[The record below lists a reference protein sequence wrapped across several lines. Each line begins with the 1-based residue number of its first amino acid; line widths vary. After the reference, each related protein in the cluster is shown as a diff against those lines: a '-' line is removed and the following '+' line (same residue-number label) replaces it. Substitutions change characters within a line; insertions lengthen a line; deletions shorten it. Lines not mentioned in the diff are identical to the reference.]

1 MASNV
6 AALSSVRDPVDLL
19 TSVTSA
25 ETKKGV
31 PICKMEKKEKSNTE
45 RKGREE
51 GKTIETRF
59 GKEVLKVNTTTGVD
73 RDCMAISI
81 AP

>member
-31 PICKMEKKEKSNTE
+31 PICKMEKKKKVTLKEKGE
-45 RKGREE
+45 K
-51 GKTIETRF
+51 
-59 GKEVLKVNTTTGVD
+59 KEKQ
-73 RDCMAISI
+73 
-81 AP
+81 